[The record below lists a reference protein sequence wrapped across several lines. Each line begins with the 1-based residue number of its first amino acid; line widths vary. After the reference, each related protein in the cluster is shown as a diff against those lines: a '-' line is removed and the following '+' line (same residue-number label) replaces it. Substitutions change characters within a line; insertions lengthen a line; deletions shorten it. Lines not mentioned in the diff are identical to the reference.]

1 MDIAALREKIESL
14 FTESAR
20 EAVDDA
26 LTRDFE
32 SWFPEFI
39 DLLTRGEIRAAA
51 PRDGRWTA
59 NLWVK
64 KGILL
69 GFRFGRITE
78 YSIDSRFR
86 YFDKHT
92 YPLRATEL
100 SDGVRIVPGGT
111 SARMGCYLAPGVV
124 IMPPA
129 YINVG
134 GYVDG
139 DTMIDSHALVGS
151 CAQIGARVHL
161 SAAAQVGGVLE
172 PIGASPVVI
181 EDDVMVGG
189 NSGIYEGTVVRRRAV
204 IGAGTVLTSSI
215 PVYDLVHETVLRAS
229 AAGPLTIPE
238 NAVVIPGTRP
248 AGKSDF
254 ARREGLSAACA
265 LIVKYR
271 DDRTDAATALETA
284 LRI

>member
-1 MDIAALREKIESL
+1 MDIHRLRERIESL
-14 FTESAR
+14 FTKSSAGKR
-20 EAVDDA
+20 GDNTFD
-26 LTRDFE
+26 RDFE
-32 SWFPEFI
+32 EWFPEFI
-39 DLLTRGEIRAAA
+39 GLLTNGTIRSAELKE
-51 PRDGRWTA
+51 GRWTA
-59 NLWVK
+59 NTWVK

-69 GFRFGRITE
+69 GFRFGRIVE
-78 YSIDSRFR
+78 YSIDSSFR

-92 YPLRATEL
+92 YPLRATAVT
-100 SDGVRIVPGGT
+100 DGVRIVPGGT
-111 SARMGCYLAPGVV
+111 SARAGCYLAPGVV

-134 GYVDG
+134 GYVDRN
-139 DTMIDSHALVGS
+139 TMIDSHALVGS
-151 CAQIGARVHL
+151 CAQIGAQVHL

-204 IGAGTVLTSSI
+204 IGAGTILTSSI
-215 PVYDLVHETVLRAS
+215 PVYDLVNEKILRAS
-229 AAGPLTIPE
+229 AEGPLVIPE
-238 NAVVIPGTRP
+238 NAVVIPGSRP

-254 ARREGLSAACA
+254 ARQHGLSAACA

-271 DDRTDAATALETA
+271 DERTDAATALESA
-284 LRI
+284 LR

>member
-1 MDIAALREKIESL
+1 MDVTALQQKIEAL
-14 FTESAR
+14 FSKPAK

-26 LTRDFE
+26 LIRDFE
-32 SWFPEFI
+32 AWFPEFVG
-39 DLLTRGEIRAAA
+39 LLTSGKIRAAE
-51 PRDGRWTA
+51 PREGRWTA
-59 NLWVK
+59 NIWVK

-69 GFRFGRITE
+69 GFRLGRLTE

-92 YPLRATEL
+92 YPLRVTEL
-100 SDGVRIVPGGT
+100 GDGVRIVPGGT
-111 SARMGCYLAPGVV
+111 SARMGSYLAPGVV

-134 GYVDG
+134 GYVDC

-189 NSGIYEGTVVRRRAV
+189 NSGIYEGTVVRRGAV
-204 IGAGTVLTSSI
+204 IGAGTILTSSI
-215 PVYDLVHETVLRAS
+215 PVYDLVQETVLRAS
-229 AAGPLTIPE
+229 AEGPLTIPE
-238 NAVVIPGTRP
+238 NAVVIPGARP
-248 AGKSDF
+248 AGKGEF
-254 ARREGLSAACA
+254 AREHGLSAACA

-271 DDRTDAATALETA
+271 DERTDAATALESA

>member
-1 MDIAALREKIESL
+1 MDVTALQQKIEAL
-14 FTESAR
+14 FSKPAK

-26 LTRDFE
+26 LIRDFE
-32 SWFPEFI
+32 AWFPEFVG
-39 DLLTRGEIRAAA
+39 LLTSGKIRAAE
-51 PRDGRWTA
+51 PREGRWTA
-59 NLWVK
+59 NIWVK

-69 GFRFGRITE
+69 GFRLGRLTE

-92 YPLRATEL
+92 YPLRVTEL
-100 SDGVRIVPGGT
+100 GDGVRIVPGGT
-111 SARMGCYLAPGVV
+111 SARMGSYLAPGVV

-134 GYVDG
+134 GYVDC

-161 SAAAQVGGVLE
+161 SAAAQGGGVLE

-189 NSGIYEGTVVRRRAV
+189 NSGIYEGTVVRRGAV
-204 IGAGTVLTSSI
+204 IGAGTILTSSI
-215 PVYDLVHETVLRAS
+215 PVYDLVRETVLRAS
-229 AAGPLTIPE
+229 AEGPLTIPE
-238 NAVVIPGTRP
+238 NAVVIPGARP
-248 AGKSDF
+248 AGKGEF
-254 ARREGLSAACA
+254 ARAHGLSAACA

-271 DDRTDAATALETA
+271 DERTDAATALESG